1 MKLSNKALLL
11 TAGLLSSSMV
21 LASNVGVNLRNDLL
35 KADASIDAG
44 PFSIDAGGT
53 HDADKDT
60 SSAYAGLS
68 IQDTDATG
76 PLQVGLGARLYALDS
91 NLKDENNDLA
101 LAVALGGW
109 YRYTFPMANR
119 LSIYASGYYSPEVLT
134 ISRLDHMYTYNARLE
149 YMTTHNT
156 RAFISYGATEA
167 IYKNGERQRSNDGI
181 SVGANV
187 VF

>member
-1 MKLSNKALLL
+1 MKLTNKALLL
-11 TAGLLSSSMV
+11 TAGVLSSSMV
-21 LASNVGVNLRNDLL
+21 FASNAGLNLTNDKL
-35 KADASIDAG
+35 KADVSIDAG
-44 PFSIDAGGT
+44 PFSIDAGGS
-53 HDADKDT
+53 HDTDKDT
-60 SSAYAGLS
+60 SSAYAGLG
-68 IQDTDATG
+68 IQDSDTSG
-76 PLQVGLGARLYALDS
+76 PLQVGLGIRLYALDS
-91 NLKDENNDLA
+91 DLKSEDNDLA

-134 ISRLDHMYTYNARLE
+134 ISRLDHMYTYDARIE

-156 RAFISYGATEA
+156 RAFINYGATEA
-167 IYKNGERQRSNDGI
+167 IYKNGDRQKSSNGI